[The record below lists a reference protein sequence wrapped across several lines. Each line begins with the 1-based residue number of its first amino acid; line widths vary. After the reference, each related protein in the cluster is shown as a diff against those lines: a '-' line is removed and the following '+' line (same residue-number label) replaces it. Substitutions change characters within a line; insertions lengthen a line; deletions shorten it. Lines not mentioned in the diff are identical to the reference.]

1 MYSQTFDFQITKNEY
16 IRISKIVRE
25 LSRLSSLSEI
35 KELSD
40 LWENLSC
47 RNMFGYEIHPTE
59 KIQFL
64 SYKDLHKII

>member
-16 IRISKIVRE
+16 IRISKIVKE

-47 RNMFGYEIHPTE
+47 RNMFGYETHPSE
-59 KIQFL
+59 KIKFS
-64 SYKDLHKII
+64 SYKELHKII

>member
-1 MYSQTFDFQITKNEY
+1 MYSSTFDFQITKNEY

-40 LWENLSC
+40 LWENLCC
-47 RNMFGYEIHPTE
+47 RNMYGYEIKPTE
-59 KIQFL
+59 KIKFT
-64 SYKDLHKII
+64 SYKEFHKIV